1 MINFYLFFKNLN
13 KKFYSNLANDKRVK
27 ILTLLKLKGL
37 KILFQKFEYDKIFRS
52 SKLLFV
58 DLA

>member
-37 KILFQKFEYDKIFRS
+37 IH
-52 SKLLFV
+52 SKHKLYYIKLWT
-58 DLA
+58 

>member
-27 ILTLLKLKGL
+27 ILNYGRNK
-37 KILFQKFEYDKIFRS
+37 YR
-52 SKLLFV
+52 
-58 DLA
+58 DLIPEV